1 MVTPGVTTRNP
12 RVNRELPGRR
22 TALMV
27 CQATTIA
34 MTVVLPAPVASFRAS
49 RASPGFASSLA
60 CSRSSRI
67 FRSSRP
73 SCGATSVSQ
82 MTVSTASTW
91 QKNGRMSPKW
101 WLRQCRS
108 SRAVSGVT
116 RHEAGSGSSRQR
128 STRWRTLLMNAV
140 RSYCWVSDSSACAG
154 ASKTIFCCPCF
165 CFLGLGIGVMNATC
179 RRLSTTRFVGCPLA
193 SSSQW
198 REGYS

>member
-1 MVTPGVTTRNP
+1 MN
-12 RVNRELPGRR
+12 RVLPGRR

-60 CSRSSRI
+60 ALRSSRI

-82 MTVSTASTW
+82 MRVSTASTW

-101 WLRQCRS
+101 WLRQCRR

-116 RHEAGSGSSRQR
+116 RHAAGSGSPRQR

-140 RSYCWVSDSSACAG
+140 RSYCCSPASSASA
-154 ASKTIFCCPCF
+154 ALSKTIWRCCSF
-165 CFLGLGIGVMNATC
+165 CFRGFGMGVMNATW
-179 RRLSTTRFVGCPLA
+179 RRVSTTRFVGWPLA
-193 SSSQW
+193 SSSQC